1 MDAEVFYHVKSLTEP
16 LGLKMGR
23 PYPLVVMMLMTYDG
37 VVAHDGLVR
46 HLALV
51 PALTESAVGELE
63 AMYAEAVKEARIAKP
78 WGPGTGKLD
87 PAILAQPHI
96 KAIIGSAAMLHP
108 EFAVPFPA
116 LETIADV
123 LHMTPRTV
131 QRKLQE
137 EDTSFR
143 IVCDTVKA
151 EIARTLLTNLQL
163 PISEIAFKLGYGE
176 VSSFHRAFK
185 QWVGVTPAEYRKG

>member
-1 MDAEVFYHVKSLTEP
+1 VDAEVFYHVKSLTEP

-63 AMYAEAVKEARIAKP
+63 AMYAEAVKTDRIAKP

-108 EFAVPFPA
+108 EFAVPFP
-116 LETIADV
+116 
-123 LHMTPRTV
+123 
-131 QRKLQE
+131 
-137 EDTSFR
+137 DTSFR

-185 QWVGVTPAEYRKG
+185 QWTGLTPVEYRKG